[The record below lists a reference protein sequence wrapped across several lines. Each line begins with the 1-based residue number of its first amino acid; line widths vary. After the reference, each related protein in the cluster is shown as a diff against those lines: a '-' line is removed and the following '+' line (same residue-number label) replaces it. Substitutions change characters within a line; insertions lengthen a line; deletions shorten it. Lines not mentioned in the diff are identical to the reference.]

1 MKKSDKID
9 TKRIEVGVDFIGGQT
24 SLTNKEEKIISE
36 YIIMK
41 SMQKKKVLVFLLKA
55 FETMEFSVFIDILGW
70 ARNDYGH
77 NLFVETCGFTDKVI
91 STFNVPVIVD
101 KTIGEINIDEYDA
114 LAIPG
119 GFGEF
124 GFYEEAYDERFLKLI
139 KEFNAKGK
147 IIATICSAALPLG
160 KSGVLKNRKATTY
173 HLKNAYW
180 QQKLKEFG
188 VNVVNEPIVID
199 GNIITSY
206 CPETAP
212 NVAFEL
218 LKMLTSEEE
227 MAVIKKAMG
236 F

>member
-1 MKKSDKID
+1 
-9 TKRIEVGVDFIGGQT
+9 
-24 SLTNKEEKIISE
+24 
-36 YIIMK
+36 MK
-41 SMQKKKVLVFLLKA
+41 SEKEKKVLVFLAKG
-55 FETMEFSVFIDILGW
+55 FETMEFSVFIDVLGW

-77 NLFVETCGFTDKVI
+77 NLLVDTCGFTDKVI

-101 KTIGEINIDEYDA
+101 KTIGEIKVEEYDA
-114 LAIPG
+114 IAIPG
-119 GFGEF
+119 GFEEF
-124 GFYEEAYDERFLKLI
+124 GFYEEAYDERFLKLV

-147 IIATICSAALPLG
+147 IIATICVAALPLG
-160 KSGVLKNRKATTY
+160 KSGILKNRNATTY
-173 HLKNAYW
+173 HLKNAYR
-180 QQKLKEFG
+180 QKQLKEFG
-188 VNVVNEPIVID
+188 VNVVNEPIVVD

>member
-1 MKKSDKID
+1 
-9 TKRIEVGVDFIGGQT
+9 
-24 SLTNKEEKIISE
+24 
-36 YIIMK
+36 
-41 SMQKKKVLVFLLKA
+41 MQNRKVLVFLAKG
-55 FETMEFSVFIDILGW
+55 FETMEFSAFIDVLGW

-101 KTIGEINIDEYDA
+101 KTIGEINVDDYDA

-139 KEFNAKGK
+139 TDFNAKGK
-147 IIATICSAALPLG
+147 IIATICSGAMPLG
-160 KSGVLKNRKATTY
+160 KSGVIKNRRATTY
-173 HLKNAYW
+173 HLKDAYW
-180 QQKLKEFG
+180 QNKLKEFG
-188 VNVVNEPIVID
+188 VIVVNEQIVVD
-199 GNIITSY
+199 CNIITSY

-218 LKMLTSEEE
+218 LKMLTSEGE
-227 MAVIKKAMG
+227 MTVIKKAMG

>member
-1 MKKSDKID
+1 
-9 TKRIEVGVDFIGGQT
+9 
-24 SLTNKEEKIISE
+24 
-36 YIIMK
+36 
-41 SMQKKKVLVFLLKA
+41 MQKKKVLVFLAKA
-55 FETMEFSVFIDILGW
+55 FETMEFCVFIDVIGW
-70 ARNDYGH
+70 SRVDYGH
-77 NLFVETCGFTDKVI
+77 NLFVDTCGFTDKVI

-101 KTIGEINIDEYDA
+101 KTIGEINVDEYDA

-139 KEFNAKGK
+139 REFNAKGK
-147 IIATICSAALPLG
+147 IIATVCSGAFPVG

-173 HLKNAYW
+173 HLKNGYW
-180 QQKLKEFG
+180 QNKLKEFG
-188 VNVVNEPIVID
+188 VDVVNEPMVVD

>member
-1 MKKSDKID
+1 MN
-9 TKRIEVGVDFIGGQT
+9 
-24 SLTNKEEKIISE
+24 TNSE
-36 YIIMK
+36 FG
-41 SMQKKKVLVFLLKA
+41 MQNKKVLVFLAKA
-55 FETMEFSVFIDILGW
+55 FETMEFGVFIDVLGW
-70 ARNDYGH
+70 ARVDYGH
-77 NLFVETCGFTDKVI
+77 NIFVDTCGFTEKVI
-91 STFNVPVIVD
+91 STFNVTVIVD
-101 KTIGEINIDEYDA
+101 KTIGEINVDEYDA

-124 GFYEEAYDERFLKLI
+124 GFYEEAYDERFLKLVR
-139 KEFNAKGK
+139 EFDAKGK
-147 IIATICSAALPLG
+147 IIATICSGSFPVA

-173 HLKNAYW
+173 HLKNGYY
-180 QQKLKEFG
+180 QNKLKEFE

-212 NVAFEL
+212 NIAFEL

-227 MAVIKKAMG
+227 MEVIKKAMG

>member
-1 MKKSDKID
+1 M
-9 TKRIEVGVDFIGGQT
+9 
-24 SLTNKEEKIISE
+24 
-36 YIIMK
+36 IMK
-41 SMQKKKVLVFLLKA
+41 SMQNKKVLVFLAKA
-55 FETMEFSVFIDILGW
+55 FETMEFSVFIDVLGW

-77 NLFVETCGFTDKVI
+77 NLSVDTCGFTEKVI

-101 KTIGEINIDEYDA
+101 KTIGEINVDEYDA

-119 GFGEF
+119 GFREF

-139 KEFNAKGK
+139 REFNAKGK
-147 IIATICSAALPLG
+147 IIAAVCSGAMPLG

-173 HLKNAYW
+173 HLQNGYW
-180 QQKLKEFG
+180 QNKLKEFG
-188 VNVVNEPIVID
+188 VNVVNEPIVVD
-199 GNIITSY
+199 DNIITSY

-227 MAVIKKAMG
+227 TAVVKKAMG

>member
-1 MKKSDKID
+1 
-9 TKRIEVGVDFIGGQT
+9 
-24 SLTNKEEKIISE
+24 
-36 YIIMK
+36 
-41 SMQKKKVLVFLLKA
+41 MQKKKILVFLLKA
-55 FETMEFSVFIDILGW
+55 FETMEFSVFIDVPGW

-77 NLFVETCGFTDKVI
+77 NLFVDTCGFTKKVTSAFDI
-91 STFNVPVIVD
+91 PVIVD
-101 KTIGEINIDEYDA
+101 KTIVEIIVDEYDA

-139 KEFNAKGK
+139 EEFNAKGK
-147 IIATICSAALPLG
+147 IIATVCSGAFPLG

-173 HLKNAYW
+173 HLKNGYY
-180 QQKLKEFG
+180 QKQLKEFG
-188 VNVVNEPIVID
+188 VNVVNEPIVVD
-199 GNIITSY
+199 DNIITSY

-212 NVAFEL
+212 GVAFEL

-236 F
+236 Y

>member
-1 MKKSDKID
+1 
-9 TKRIEVGVDFIGGQT
+9 
-24 SLTNKEEKIISE
+24 
-36 YIIMK
+36 
-41 SMQKKKVLVFLLKA
+41 MQKKKVLVFVAKA
-55 FETMEFSVFIDILGW
+55 FETMEFCVFIDVLGW
-70 ARNDYGH
+70 ARVDYGH
-77 NLFVETCGFTDKVI
+77 NLFVDTCGFTEKVI

-101 KTIGEINIDEYDA
+101 KTIGEINVDEYDA

-147 IIATICSAALPLG
+147 IIATVCSGAFPVA

-173 HLKNAYW
+173 HLQNGYW
-180 QQKLKEFG
+180 QNRLKEFG
-188 VNVVNEPIVID
+188 VNVVNEPIVVD

-206 CPETAP
+206 CPATAP

>member
-1 MKKSDKID
+1 M
-9 TKRIEVGVDFIGGQT
+9 Q
-24 SLTNKEEKIISE
+24 NKN
-36 YIIMK
+36 
-41 SMQKKKVLVFLLKA
+41 VLVFLAKA
-55 FETMEFSVFIDILGW
+55 FEMMEFSVFIDILGW
-70 ARNDYGH
+70 ARADYGH
-77 NLFVETCGFTDKVI
+77 SLSVDTCGFTDKVI
-91 STFNVPVIVD
+91 STFDVPVIVD
-101 KTIGEINIDEYDA
+101 KTIGEINVDEYDA

-124 GFYEEAYDERFLKLI
+124 GFYEEAYDERFLELI
-139 KEFNAKGK
+139 RKFNAKGK
-147 IIATICSAALPLG
+147 IIATVCTGAFPLG

-173 HLKNAYW
+173 HLKDGYW
-180 QQKLKEFG
+180 QEKLREFG
-188 VNVVNEPIVID
+188 VNVVSEPIVVD

-227 MAVIKKAMG
+227 MTVIKKAMG